1 MLGIDWGQK
10 LSRAQGTLARAS
22 QEAGTSFPV
31 PPLWE
36 GEARIDSFAGKLWG
50 LTDRE
55 LVEIRKSLM

>member
-1 MLGIDWGQK
+1 
-10 LSRAQGTLARAS
+10 LARAS